1 MYVSLRR
8 SENSPRMMGAK
19 DGVGGSTHI
28 RAMAMRA
35 IKTCK

>member
-19 DGVGGSTHI
+19 DEVGGKYTYQGDGNAGHQD
-28 RAMAMRA
+28 M
-35 IKTCK
+35 